1 MAEVVRVLR
10 SGGTA
15 VVPTDT
21 AYALA
26 ADATNWAA
34 VARVK
39 QLKGRAAGKPIAVIA
54 ASIAQVRRFFHL
66 SKSAKRLATRF
77 WPGPLTLVL
86 LPKTALARS
95 GLSRS
100 GIGVRV
106 PRNITARRIAQQLGK
121 PITATSANRSGGA
134 TPYTPAA
141 VVRQFRRTTPGL
153 LFDAGS
159 LPKRPVSTVVRLRA
173 SRIEVLRPGAV
184 PLKKLH
190 GLR

>member
-21 AYALA
+21 AYALVV
-26 ADATNWAA
+26 DATNRAA

-54 ASIAQVRRFFHL
+54 ASTAQVRRFFYF
-66 SKSAKRLATRF
+66 SNSAERLARRF

-86 LPKTALARS
+86 LSKTALARS

-106 PRNITARRIAQQLGK
+106 PHNATARRIAQRLGQ

-141 VVRQFRRTTPGL
+141 VVRQFRRLQPDL
-153 LFDAGS
+153 LFDAGR
-159 LPKRPVSTVVRLRA
+159 LLKRPVSTVVRLRGK
-173 SRIEVLRPGAV
+173 RIEVLRPGAISQR
-184 PLKKLH
+184 KLH